1 MANYLLRVRED
12 SCMSQYPV
20 SLPHDQLVALLDRAG
35 FRPQSARSLPG
46 LRAWGAPVQHTAYCP
61 ACQTDGGLV
70 VEPFGKS
77 DPRSVL
83 FCTNSDRCPSHTG
96 ATRERDVHLALLP
109 AICRVVEV
117 SA

>member
-1 MANYLLRVRED
+1 MNG
-12 SCMSQYPV
+12 YPA
-20 SLPHDQLVALLDRAG
+20 SSTYPHLVAVLDHAG
-35 FRPQSARSLPG
+35 FRPQPARSLSGFP
-46 LRAWGAPVQHTAYCP
+46 AWEAPVQHTAYCP

-70 VEPFGKS
+70 VEPFGKG

-83 FCTNSDRCPSHTG
+83 FCTNADRCPSHTG
-96 ATRERDVHLALLP
+96 VTRERDVHLALLP